1 MMRRL
6 PSWLRQEV
14 PDMEIIRDRLRSFED
29 LNIHTVCED
38 AHCPNMFDCF
48 KRNTA
53 TFMILGN
60 ICTRDCRFC
69 AVTKGVPSSVD
80 LKEPQNIALAAK
92 NLGLKYVVVTSVTR
106 DDLID
111 GGAGQFFDT
120 VREIK
125 KLLPDSKVE
134 ILIPDF
140 QGSID
145 SLKKVINSG
154 CDVIAHNIETVS
166 SLYELIRPKADY
178 NKSLQVLENIKKI
191 DNSIITKS
199 GIMLGLGE
207 RYFEV
212 IELLEDLHSIDCD
225 ILTIGQYLAPS
236 DKHAKVDRFVLPEE
250 FQDFKKYALSLGF
263 KSVSSA
269 PLVRSSFHGEELLEK
284 CMM

>member
-1 MMRRL
+1 MSKL

-14 PDMEIIRDRLRSFED
+14 PDMEIIRDRLKSFED

-69 AVTKGVPSSVD
+69 TVTKGMPSSVD
-80 LKEPQNIALAAK
+80 LKEPQNVALAAK
-92 NLGLKYVVVTSVTR
+92 NLGLRYVVITSVTR

-111 GGAGQFFDT
+111 GGAQQFFDT
-120 VREIK
+120 VKEIK
-125 KLLPDSKVE
+125 KLLAQSNVE
-134 ILIPDF
+134 VLIPDF

-145 SLKKVINSG
+145 SLKKVIASG
-154 CDVIAHNIETVS
+154 CSVVAHNMETVS
-166 SLYELIRPKADY
+166 RLYNIVRPKADY
-178 NKSLQVLENIKKI
+178 SRSLQVLENIKKI

-207 RYFEV
+207 GYSEITTLFN
-212 IELLEDLHSIDCD
+212 DLRGVDCD

-236 DKHAKVDRFVLPEE
+236 DRHAKVEKFIRPEE
-250 FQDFKKYALSLGF
+250 FQDLKNYALSLGF

-269 PLVRSSFHGEELLEK
+269 PLVRSSFHSEELLEK

>member
-1 MMRRL
+1 MNKL

-38 AHCPNMFDCF
+38 AHCPNISDCF

-69 AVTKGVPSSVD
+69 AVTKGIP
-80 LKEPQNIALAAK
+80 LKLNSGEPQNVALAVK
-92 NLGLKYVVVTSVTR
+92 NLGLKHVVVTSVAR

-125 KLLPDSKVE
+125 KLISDNKIEV
-134 ILIPDF
+134 LIPDF

-166 SLYELIRPKADY
+166 NLYKLIRPKADY
-178 NKSLQVLENIKKI
+178 SRSLQVLENIKKI

-212 IELLEDLHSIDCD
+212 IELLENLRSIDCD

-236 DKHAKVDRFVLPEE
+236 DKHAQVDRFVLPEE
-250 FQDFKKYALSLGF
+250 FQDLENLALSLGF

-269 PLVRSSFHGEELLEK
+269 PLVRSSFHSEELLEK
-284 CMM
+284 CVM

>member
-1 MMRRL
+1 MRRL